1 MDTNWKGTQTFNRS
15 NRFNRSM
22 MLLPLFI
29 PFFFFAGFFAGEE
42 DHHHHHPS
50 RANNVKVTAKVAM
63 ANQPLDAND
72 WARQI

>member
-1 MDTNWKGTQTFNRS
+1 
-15 NRFNRSM
+15 